1 LRERLA
7 RCRADARESG
17 ERDSGKLI
25 ACLDVAAGVEIEGIA
40 PPQLDAEDHAALRA
54 WNLLGNGM
62 GGIDWAGLPYV
73 AAWLGITNVDGL
85 MQRLSVIKHHKPPKE

>member
-1 LRERLA
+1 M
-7 RCRADARESG
+7 
-17 ERDSGKLI
+17 
-25 ACLDVAAGVEIEGIA
+25 
-40 PPQLDAEDHAALRA
+40 DAEDHAALRA